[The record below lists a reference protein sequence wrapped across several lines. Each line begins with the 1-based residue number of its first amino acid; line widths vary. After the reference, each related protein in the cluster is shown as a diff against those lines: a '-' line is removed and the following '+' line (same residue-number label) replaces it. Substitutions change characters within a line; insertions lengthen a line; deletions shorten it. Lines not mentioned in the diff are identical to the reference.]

1 MRRRRRGR
9 ALPDAPGAGEL
20 LGSALLL
27 LSGHTWRGTYNQ
39 TRRAG
44 GHDRRGEKA
53 SGMVVF
59 WSRYDTKKVTNENG
73 EQVTVAL
80 QRDRPLIRYYKAFN
94 LSQCEGI
101 AGEVRP
107 ALPLPAVTHC
117 FVEIPVEPPEKVVQL
132 PGDIFEFCRHPPGN
146 LAIRPHVLRPQ
157 LFRCD
162 IDRDERTP
170 DGARH
175 RDCWPIPGDALVVQD
190 ADEPGA
196 KTRDKILDRL
206 PLHGGKI
213 GRVAREHTLRC
224 RSVQNAF
231 DIGQE
236 SVDILTG
243 AQDISHLV
251 LVRGRRPRF
260 GALIHSCL
268 SAMRYDLSATLI
280 PTGDEFLMMT
290 IQVMGIHGLPI
301 IHAGDDLAALICER
315 TAFEDGDILCIASSV
330 SAKAN
335 GQTRNLTEI
344 EPTERAIAIAAA
356 AGEDPRFIQVILDA
370 SVDVLLE
377 SPFILAAVPCG
388 HIGVRAGV
396 DRSNVEDDIAIIL
409 PPDPMAAAAG
419 IREDIR
425 RIAGRTVAVILT
437 DTCGRAFRRGQTGH
451 AVGWSGVTAI
461 RDFRGDTDLFGRP
474 LTITEEAIVDEIA
487 GFANIVM
494 GESSNGVPAVVVRGL
509 PAWQGHD
516 RLYFRPEE
524 DVMRR
529 ALATSRQNLKSAP

>member
-1 MRRRRRGR
+1 
-9 ALPDAPGAGEL
+9 
-20 LGSALLL
+20 
-27 LSGHTWRGTYNQ
+27 
-39 TRRAG
+39 
-44 GHDRRGEKA
+44 
-53 SGMVVF
+53 
-59 WSRYDTKKVTNENG
+59 
-73 EQVTVAL
+73 
-80 QRDRPLIRYYKAFN
+80 
-94 LSQCEGI
+94 
-101 AGEVRP
+101 
-107 ALPLPAVTHC
+107 
-117 FVEIPVEPPEKVVQL
+117 
-132 PGDIFEFCRHPPGN
+132 
-146 LAIRPHVLRPQ
+146 
-157 LFRCD
+157 
-162 IDRDERTP
+162 
-170 DGARH
+170 
-175 RDCWPIPGDALVVQD
+175 
-190 ADEPGA
+190 
-196 KTRDKILDRL
+196 
-206 PLHGGKI
+206 
-213 GRVAREHTLRC
+213 
-224 RSVQNAF
+224 
-231 DIGQE
+231 
-236 SVDILTG
+236 
-243 AQDISHLV
+243 
-251 LVRGRRPRF
+251 
-260 GALIHSCL
+260 
-268 SAMRYDLSATLI
+268 MRYDLSATLI

-315 TAFEDGDILCIASSV
+315 IVFEDGDILCIASSV
-330 SAKAN
+330 LAKAN
-335 GQTRNLTEI
+335 GQTRNLAEI
-344 EPTERAIAIAAA
+344 EPTERATAIAAA

-396 DRSNVEDDIAIIL
+396 DRSNVGDDVAIIL